1 MDLIHGASMTAL
13 EDALR
18 FREARGAVL
27 ASNVVNADTPG
38 YRRREMHFV
47 EAMDQAVATLA
58 QTHSGHLGDSSSDP
72 TGRHRVEVGPKGT
85 RPDGNG
91 VNLDEEVVRVHRNT
105 GKFTS
110 QAGIM
115 ARIASLTRTAITGG

>member
-1 MDLIHGASMTAL
+1 MDLIHTGSMAAL

-27 ASNVVNADTPG
+27 ASNLVNADTPG
-38 YRRREMHFV
+38 YRRRDMQFV
-47 EAMDQAVATLA
+47 DALDAAVTNLT
-58 QTHSGHLGDSSSDP
+58 QTHSGHLGESASDP
-72 TGRHRVEVGPKGT
+72 TSRHHVEVGPKGT

-91 VNLDEEVVRVHRNT
+91 VNLDEEVIAVHRNA

-110 QAGIM
+110 QAGVM